1 MAQGQCGVP
10 VSVDQTGGRSLIS
23 WIDIRIARQCLHAYW
38 VPSHPAAAI
47 VRGKVPVPD
56 SSCSGLHSRGG
67 RQPAQD
73 CSAGACHEG
82 LGEHCQL
89 SRQHPQLDNEK
100 IRWRACIFWL
110 KNRQPERWRDRVKVQ
125 HQDGRIGLIGR
136 MPTDEEWAKR
146 AGGDPMPI
154 LVEDNRV

>member
-1 MAQGQCGVP
+1 MG
-10 VSVDQTGGRSLIS
+10 
-23 WIDIRIARQCLHAYW
+23 IDIRIARQCLHAFG
-38 VPSHPAAAI
+38 SHLTPRPASI
-47 VRGKVPVPD
+47 VGRYRYPTAPVP
-56 SSCSGLHSRGG
+56 GYTAEAVAN
-67 RQPAQD
+67 RQQD

-110 KNRQPERWRDRVKVQ
+110 KNRQPGRWRDRVDVQ
-125 HQDGRIGLIGR
+125 HQDGRIGVIGR

-154 LVEDNRV
+154 LVEDNRVERSLGPAGPEPETA